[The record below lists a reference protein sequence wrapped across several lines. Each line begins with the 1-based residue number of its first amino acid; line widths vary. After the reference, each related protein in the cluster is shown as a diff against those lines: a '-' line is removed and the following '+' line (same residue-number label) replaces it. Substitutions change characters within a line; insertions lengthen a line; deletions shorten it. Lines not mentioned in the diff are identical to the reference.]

1 MNRYVALAVFA
12 SYFAIIAVILGILLN
27 ILLRQHAIQKN
38 TLNRKRATLFFLLAI
53 GSFMHTWYCCINF
66 MIRYVQWSL
75 NDYETKV
82 GTFNGTNVDRLGKW
96 LINTALFEQ
105 AWYTV
110 CSGPVN
116 WWISQQLCSYTVG
129 AWTIFI
135 FVEGK
140 HRQIKHAW
148 MYMLLGQ
155 LVAISVASN
164 LFYVALCLSTTPP
177 TRQDR
182 SASPVL
188 WLSIFLSLVT
198 VSYSPFTDERIF
210 LPNLLVMHTLA
221 AVPLFFRPY
230 LDTSFVPRFSL
241 SFSSLYLLVFVV
253 TAFIHMWNS
262 MVLYYS
268 LDEPFVGALWGA
280 LFSHPA
286 QSSIGWDVIWTS
298 VSFVIWAI
306 TSQARHR
313 FVSLV
318 TPLISVGVV
327 APALASL
334 EYDGQG
340 FLQGSPKAE

>member
-12 SYFAIIAVILGILLN
+12 SYFSIIAVILGILLK
-27 ILLRQHAIQKN
+27 ILLRQHVLQKN
-38 TLNRKRATLFFLLAI
+38 ILNRKRATLFFLLAI
-53 GSFMHTWYCCINF
+53 GSFIHTWYYMFRF
-66 MIRYVQWSL
+66 MQWSL

-82 GTFNGTNVDRLGKW
+82 GTFDGTYVDRLGNW

-140 HRQIKHAW
+140 HRQIKYAW

-164 LFYVALCLSTTPP
+164 LFYVALCKPGLRVQCFGSVYCCLW
-177 TRQDR
+177 
-182 SASPVL
+182 SPSV
-188 WLSIFLSLVT
+188 S
-198 VSYSPFTDERIF
+198 VSYSPFTDKRIF

-221 AVPLFFRPY
+221 AVPLLFRPY
-230 LDTSFVPRFSL
+230 LDTLSVPRFSL

-253 TAFIHMWNS
+253 TAFIHIWNS
-262 MVLYYS
+262 IVLYYS

-298 VSFVIWAI
+298 ASFVMWAI

>member
-1 MNRYVALAVFA
+1 
-12 SYFAIIAVILGILLN
+12 
-27 ILLRQHAIQKN
+27 
-38 TLNRKRATLFFLLAI
+38 
-53 GSFMHTWYCCINF
+53 
-66 MIRYVQWSL
+66 
-75 NDYETKV
+75 
-82 GTFNGTNVDRLGKW
+82 
-96 LINTALFEQ
+96 
-105 AWYTV
+105 
-110 CSGPVN
+110 
-116 WWISQQLCSYTVG
+116 
-129 AWTIFI
+129 
-135 FVEGK
+135 
-140 HRQIKHAW
+140 

-164 LFYVALCLSTTPP
+164 LFYVAVCLSTTPP
-177 TRQDR
+177 TRPDR